1 MALNPGTGMEKLDRN
16 WTLPNLLTV
25 MRILLTPGFIVAF
38 LEEWFSLAWILFAIA
53 GFTDGLDGFLARVLR
68 QRSRLGAVLDP
79 LADKVLL
86 DASFIALATKDWLP
100 DFLAVLVV
108 SRDMLIIGGLAV
120 LNVWG
125 VDVTSAIRPAWISK
139 LNTLLQIALVLF
151 VLLEQTFGFSQDVLR
166 LVLITGVTA
175 LTVLTAVQYTLRGM
189 AMFRSEAQ
197 G

>member
-1 MALNPGTGMEKLDRN
+1 METLDRN

-25 MRILLTPGFIVAF
+25 VRILLTPGFIVAF

-86 DASFIALATKDWLP
+86 DASFIALAVKGWLP

-108 SRDMLIIGGLAV
+108 SRDMLIVGGLSV

-125 VDVTSAIRPAWISK
+125 VDVKGAISPARASK

-151 VLLEQTFGFSQDVLR
+151 VLLEQTFGFSINALR
-166 LVLITGVTA
+166 LLLLIGVTI

-189 AMFRSEAQ
+189 AMFRDEEQ

>member
-1 MALNPGTGMEKLDRN
+1 MTRNQGAGMDTLDRN
-16 WTLPNLLTV
+16 WTLPNFLTV
-25 MRILLTPGFIVAF
+25 VRILLTPGFIVAF

-53 GFTDGLDGFLARVLR
+53 GFTDGLDGFLARVLK
-68 QRSRLGAVLDP
+68 QRSRLGSMLDP

-86 DASFIALATKDWLP
+86 DASFIALAIKGWLP

-125 VDVTSAIRPAWISK
+125 IDVKNAISPAKASK

-151 VLLEQTFGFSQDVLR
+151 VLLEQTFDFSMDALR
-166 LVLITGVTA
+166 LLMLTGVTV

-189 AMFRSEAQ
+189 AMFRDEAQ